1 MRKNKEAV
9 RHLEEVL
16 GRAQLVGGGFVSD
29 LNSCLVPKWFLETN
43 FGRSLPSPF
52 QHWAVY

>member
-43 FGRSLPSPF
+43 FGRNLTSPF